1 MKYDPFKAK
10 RRKNEWTNL
19 LHLVGRQ
26 LAPDA
31 AVVGGVAP
39 HQVVP
44 SLVREKKINFVQ
56 LEKIP
61 FKLCNPPEIQREGKE
76 AAKKMSNLKCLSR

>member
-1 MKYDPFKAK
+1 MKCDPFKAK
-10 RRKNEWTNL
+10 RRKNERTNL

-44 SLVREKKINFVQ
+44 SLGREKNQVKSARNS
-56 LEKIP
+56 E
-61 FKLCNPPEIQREGKE
+61 EGKE
-76 AAKKMSNLKCLSR
+76 AA

>member
-1 MKYDPFKAK
+1 MIHLKQK
-10 RRKNEWTNL
+10 RRKTEWTNL
-19 LHLVGRQ
+19 LHFVGRQ

-31 AVVGGVAP
+31 TVVGGITP

-61 FKLCNPPEIQREGKE
+61 FKLRNPPEMQREGKE
-76 AAKKMSNLKCLSR
+76 AA